1 MPLQIS
7 RDMTVS
13 LGDGGQP
20 ETFIPLTGLTA
31 RRFSLTANLIETTDL
46 ASASG
51 WRELASGAGVRR
63 MTVTAQGTLRS
74 LAADQAL
81 RAAFAGQSQI
91 RCRVTAPGLG
101 VFSGPFLAEA
111 IDYAGDDDG
120 EATWSLTLAS
130 AGALSFTPSA
140 QAAGG

>member
-7 RDMTVS
+7 RDLTVS
-13 LGDGGQP
+13 LGDSGQP
-20 ETFIPLTGLTA
+20 ETFTPLTGLTA
-31 RRFSLTANLIETTDL
+31 RRFSLTATLVETTDM
-46 ASASG
+46 ASPSG
-51 WRELASGAGVRR
+51 WRELARGAGVRR

-81 RAAFAGQSQI
+81 RAAFAGQSPIDCQ
-91 RCRVTAPGLG
+91 VTAPGLG
-101 VFSGPFLAEA
+101 VFAGPFLAEA
-111 IDYAGDDDG
+111 IDYVGDDEG

-140 QAAGG
+140 